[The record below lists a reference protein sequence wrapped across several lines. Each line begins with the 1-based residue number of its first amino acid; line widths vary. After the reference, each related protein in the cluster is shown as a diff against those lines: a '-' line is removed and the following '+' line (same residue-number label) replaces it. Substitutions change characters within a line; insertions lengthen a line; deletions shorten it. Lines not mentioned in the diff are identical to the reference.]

1 MTKTYIKELNIKSFG
16 KFKDKRVT
24 FSPDFNLLYGLN
36 ESGKT
41 TIMNFIEGMFY
52 GFDEGNLRINYNNK
66 REIYRPKDSYVY
78 AGELKIVKDNQTY
91 LLYRDFESGGYRI
104 LNLSQNKKLEFKKSD
119 LNMPGKFFLGVD
131 YDIYKALISN
141 KQSQN
146 MSSDNKKKIL
156 EKLASNDIDYNFSI
170 KKSIENLENKLK
182 AIGTTRSYTKPYYLT
197 KERVKNLKAKIQEI
211 DRIKKDYFYSFD
223 KLNEKKKLL
232 SEKENQ
238 YEKDKEINRIYN
250 LKRSDEN
257 FKSYRKWSDKLF
269 EIDEELTKYEDLKNV
284 NIDDYKVNKE
294 NIKDNKVV
302 YTIAIIALIIIALI
316 SKKYFVFA
324 FTLPFLAKLFLS
336 NGHNA
341 GNGQS
346 GYSSLRTRYLKRE
359 HLIKEREK
367 VSEVLE
373 ILKKQDLNLLETDED
388 FSIDFSSYN
397 NISELKNISN
407 LENEIKRLRSDIHLA
422 EKQLLTVD
430 NILKDEAGLRDDLKY
445 QTNELNNL
453 KREIEAI
460 KIAKRIILE
469 IADENQADIYK
480 LNNKIKTILD
490 DTSKSLLNIKLDK
503 NLDLGIKD
511 KSNFEFRTDQLSI
524 GFFDQVNFAMK
535 LSLVEESDLDGFLL
549 FDDAFINYD
558 IERLIRFLYLL
569 LDESYNRQIIYFT
582 CHKREEEFFETENI
596 DVNKIQLEDI
606 WYMLLL
612 TFTWTIQKR
621 SQWRSLVKPGKI
633 TRRKSSQIGKTK

>member
-16 KFKDKRVT
+16 KFKEKRIT
-24 FSPDFNLLYGLN
+24 FSSDFNLLYGLN

-104 LNLSQNKKLEFKKSD
+104 LNLSKNKKLEFKKSD

-170 KKSIENLENKLK
+170 KKSIENLENRLK
-182 AIGTTRSYTKPYYLT
+182 AIGTIRSYTKPYYLT
-197 KERVKNLKAKIQEI
+197 KEKINNLKAKIQEI
-211 DRIKKDYFYSFD
+211 DRIKKDYFYSFE
-223 KLNEKKKLL
+223 KLNEKKRLL

-269 EIDEELTKYEDLKNV
+269 EIDEELSKYEDLKNV
-284 NIDDYKVNKE
+284 NIDDYKDNKE

-302 YTIAIIALIIIALI
+302 LTFAIIALIIIGLI
-316 SKKYFVFA
+316 SEKYFIFV

-346 GYSSLRTRYLKRE
+346 EYNNLWSRYLKRE
-359 HLIKEREK
+359 NLINEREK

-373 ILKKQDLNLLETDED
+373 ILKNQDLNLLEKDED
-388 FSIDFSSYN
+388 LSIDFSSYN
-397 NISELKNISN
+397 NITELENISN
-407 LENEIKRLRSDIHLA
+407 LENEIKKLRSDVHLA
-422 EKQLLTVD
+422 EKALLTVD
-430 NILKDEAGLRDDLKY
+430 NLLKDEAGLRDDLKY
-445 QTNELNNL
+445 QTNKFNNL

-460 KIAKRIILE
+460 NIAKKTILE

-480 LNNKIKTILD
+480 LNNKIKTILN

-569 LDESYNRQIIYFT
+569 LDESYNSQIIYFT

-606 WYMLLL
+606 
-612 TFTWTIQKR
+612 
-621 SQWRSLVKPGKI
+621 
-633 TRRKSSQIGKTK
+633 

>member
-1 MTKTYIKELNIKSFG
+1 MQSIGAKMTKTYIKELNIKSFG
-16 KFKDKRVT
+16 KFKDKRIT

-511 KSNFEFRTDQLSI
+511 KSNFEFSTDQLSS

-606 WYMLLL
+606 
-612 TFTWTIQKR
+612 
-621 SQWRSLVKPGKI
+621 
-633 TRRKSSQIGKTK
+633 

>member
-16 KFKDKRVT
+16 KFKEKRIT
-24 FSPDFNLLYGLN
+24 FSSDFNLLYGLN

-606 WYMLLL
+606 
-612 TFTWTIQKR
+612 
-621 SQWRSLVKPGKI
+621 
-633 TRRKSSQIGKTK
+633 

>member
-16 KFKDKRVT
+16 KFKEKRIT
-24 FSPDFNLLYGLN
+24 FSSDFNLLYGLN

-170 KKSIENLENKLK
+170 KKSIENLENRLK
-182 AIGTTRSYTKPYYLT
+182 AIGTIRSYTKPYYLT
-197 KERVKNLKAKIQEI
+197 KEKINNLKAKIQEI
-211 DRIKKDYFYSFD
+211 DRIKKDYFYSFE
-223 KLNEKKKLL
+223 KLNEKKRLL

-257 FKSYRKWSDKLF
+257 FKLYRKWSDKLF
-269 EIDEELTKYEDLKNV
+269 EIDEELSRYEDLKNV
-284 NIDDYKVNKE
+284 NIDDFKDNKE

-302 YTIAIIALIIIALI
+302 LTFAIIALIIIGLI
-316 SKKYFVFA
+316 SKKYFIFV
-324 FTLPFLAKLFLS
+324 FTLPFLAKLFIS

-346 GYSSLRTRYLKRE
+346 EYNNLWSRYLKRE
-359 HLIKEREK
+359 NLINEREK

-373 ILKKQDLNLLETDED
+373 ILKNQDLNLLEKDED
-388 FSIDFSSYN
+388 LSIDFSSYN
-397 NISELKNISN
+397 NITELENISN
-407 LENEIKRLRSDIHLA
+407 LENEIKKLRSDVHLA
-422 EKQLLTVD
+422 EKALLTVD
-430 NILKDEAGLRDDLKY
+430 NLLKDEAGLRDDLKY
-445 QTNELNNL
+445 QTDKFNNL

-460 KIAKRIILE
+460 NIAKKTILE

-480 LNNKIKTILD
+480 LNNKIKTILN

-503 NLDLGIKD
+503 NLYLGIKD
-511 KSNFEFRTDQLSI
+511 KSNFEFSTEQLSS

-535 LSLVEESDLDGFLL
+535 LSLVKESDLDGFLL

-582 CHKREEEFFETENI
+582 CHKREEEFLETENI
-596 DVNKIQLEDI
+596 DVNKIKLEDI

-612 TFTWTIQKR
+612 TFTWTIPKK

>member
-16 KFKDKRVT
+16 KFKEKRIT
-24 FSPDFNLLYGLN
+24 FSSDFNLLYGLN

-511 KSNFEFRTDQLSI
+511 KSNFEFSTDQLSS

-612 TFTWTIQKR
+612 TFTWTIPKK

>member
-1 MTKTYIKELNIKSFG
+1 MQSIGAKMTKTYIKELNIKSFG
-16 KFKDKRVT
+16 KFKEKRIT
-24 FSPDFNLLYGLN
+24 FSSDFNLLYGLN

-170 KKSIENLENKLK
+170 KKSIENLENRLK
-182 AIGTTRSYTKPYYLT
+182 AIGTIRSYTKPYYLT
-197 KERVKNLKAKIQEI
+197 KEKINNLKAKIQEI
-211 DRIKKDYFYSFD
+211 DRIKKDYFYSFE
-223 KLNEKKKLL
+223 KLNEKKRLL

-257 FKSYRKWSDKLF
+257 FKLYRKWSDKLF
-269 EIDEELTKYEDLKNV
+269 EIDEELSRYEDLKNV
-284 NIDDYKVNKE
+284 NIDDFKDNKE

-302 YTIAIIALIIIALI
+302 LTFAIIALIIIGLI
-316 SKKYFVFA
+316 SKKYFIFV
-324 FTLPFLAKLFLS
+324 FTLPFLAKLFIS

-346 GYSSLRTRYLKRE
+346 EYNNLWSRYLKRE
-359 HLIKEREK
+359 NLINEREK

-373 ILKKQDLNLLETDED
+373 ILKNQDLNLLEKDED
-388 FSIDFSSYN
+388 LSIDFSSYN
-397 NISELKNISN
+397 NITELENISN
-407 LENEIKRLRSDIHLA
+407 LENEIKKLRSDVHLA
-422 EKQLLTVD
+422 EKALLTVD
-430 NILKDEAGLRDDLKY
+430 NLLKDEAGLRDDLKY
-445 QTNELNNL
+445 QTDKFNNL

-460 KIAKRIILE
+460 NIAKKTILE

-480 LNNKIKTILD
+480 LNNKIKTILN

-503 NLDLGIKD
+503 NLYLGIKD
-511 KSNFEFRTDQLSI
+511 KSNFEFSTEQLSS

-535 LSLVEESDLDGFLL
+535 LSLVKESDLDGFLL

-582 CHKREEEFFETENI
+582 CHKREEEFLETENI
-596 DVNKIQLEDI
+596 DVNKIKLEDI
-606 WYMLLL
+606 
-612 TFTWTIQKR
+612 
-621 SQWRSLVKPGKI
+621 
-633 TRRKSSQIGKTK
+633 

>member
-1 MTKTYIKELNIKSFG
+1 MQSIGAKMTKTYIKELNIKSFG
-16 KFKDKRVT
+16 KFKEKRIT
-24 FSPDFNLLYGLN
+24 FSSDFNLLYGLN

-582 CHKREEEFFETENI
+582 CHKREEEFLETENI
-596 DVNKIQLEDI
+596 EVNKTQLEDI
-606 WYMLLL
+606 
-612 TFTWTIQKR
+612 
-621 SQWRSLVKPGKI
+621 
-633 TRRKSSQIGKTK
+633 

>member
-16 KFKDKRVT
+16 KFKEKRIT
-24 FSPDFNLLYGLN
+24 FSSDFNLLYGLN

-170 KKSIENLENKLK
+170 KKSIENLENRLK
-182 AIGTTRSYTKPYYLT
+182 AIGTIRSYTKPYYLT
-197 KERVKNLKAKIQEI
+197 KEKINNLKAKIQEI

-606 WYMLLL
+606 
-612 TFTWTIQKR
+612 
-621 SQWRSLVKPGKI
+621 
-633 TRRKSSQIGKTK
+633 

>member
-1 MTKTYIKELNIKSFG
+1 MQSIGAKMTKTYIKELNIKSFG
-16 KFKDKRVT
+16 KFKEKRIT
-24 FSPDFNLLYGLN
+24 FSSDFNLLYGLN

-606 WYMLLL
+606 
-612 TFTWTIQKR
+612 
-621 SQWRSLVKPGKI
+621 
-633 TRRKSSQIGKTK
+633 

>member
-1 MTKTYIKELNIKSFG
+1 MQSIGAKMTKTYIKELNIKSFG
-16 KFKDKRVT
+16 KFKEKRIT
-24 FSPDFNLLYGLN
+24 FSSDFNLLYGLN

-91 LLYRDFESGGYRI
+91 LLYRDFESGGYSI

-170 KKSIENLENKLK
+170 KKSIENLENRLK
-182 AIGTTRSYTKPYYLT
+182 AIGTIRSYTKPYYLT
-197 KERVKNLKAKIQEI
+197 KEKINNLKAKIQEI
-211 DRIKKDYFYSFD
+211 DRIKKDYLYSFE
-223 KLNEKKKLL
+223 KLNEKKRLL

-269 EIDEELTKYEDLKNV
+269 EIDEELSKYEDLKNV
-284 NIDDYKVNKE
+284 NIDDYKDNKE
-294 NIKDNKVV
+294 NIQDNKVV
-302 YTIAIIALIIIALI
+302 LTFAIIALIIIGLI
-316 SKKYFVFA
+316 SKKYFIFI

-346 GYSSLRTRYLKRE
+346 EYNNLWSRYLKRE
-359 HLIKEREK
+359 NLINEREK

-373 ILKKQDLNLLETDED
+373 ILKNQDLNLLEKDED
-388 FSIDFSSYN
+388 LSIDFSSYN
-397 NISELKNISN
+397 NITELENISN
-407 LENEIKRLRSDIHLA
+407 LENEIKKLRSDIHLA
-422 EKQLLTVD
+422 EKALLTVD
-430 NILKDEAGLRDDLKY
+430 NLLKDEAGLRDDLKY
-445 QTNELNNL
+445 QTNKFNNL

-460 KIAKRIILE
+460 NIAKKTILE

-480 LNNKIKTILD
+480 LNNKIKTILN

-511 KSNFEFRTDQLSI
+511 KSNFEFSTEQLSS

-558 IERLIRFLYLL
+558 IERLIRFVYLL

-582 CHKREEEFFETENI
+582 CHKREEEFLETENI
-596 DVNKIQLEDI
+596 EVNKIKLEDI
-606 WYMLLL
+606 
-612 TFTWTIQKR
+612 
-621 SQWRSLVKPGKI
+621 
-633 TRRKSSQIGKTK
+633 

>member
-1 MTKTYIKELNIKSFG
+1 MQSIGAKMTKTYIKELNIKSFG
-16 KFKDKRVT
+16 KFKEKRIT
-24 FSPDFNLLYGLN
+24 FSSDFNLLYGLN

-170 KKSIENLENKLK
+170 KKSIENLENRLK
-182 AIGTTRSYTKPYYLT
+182 AIGTIRSYTKPYYLT
-197 KERVKNLKAKIQEI
+197 KEKINNLKAKIQEI
-211 DRIKKDYFYSFD
+211 DRIKKDYFYSFE
-223 KLNEKKKLL
+223 KLNEKKRLL

-257 FKSYRKWSDKLF
+257 FKLYRKWSDKLF
-269 EIDEELTKYEDLKNV
+269 EIDEELSRYEDLKNV
-284 NIDDYKVNKE
+284 NIDDFKDNKE

-302 YTIAIIALIIIALI
+302 LTFAIIALIIIGLI
-316 SKKYFVFA
+316 SKKYFIFV
-324 FTLPFLAKLFLS
+324 FTLPFLAKLFIS

-346 GYSSLRTRYLKRE
+346 EYNNLWSRYLKRE
-359 HLIKEREK
+359 NLINEREK

-373 ILKKQDLNLLETDED
+373 ILKNQDLNLLEKDED
-388 FSIDFSSYN
+388 LSIDFSSYN
-397 NISELKNISN
+397 NITELENISN
-407 LENEIKRLRSDIHLA
+407 LENEIKKLRSDVHLA
-422 EKQLLTVD
+422 EKALLTVD
-430 NILKDEAGLRDDLKY
+430 NLLKDEAGLRDDLKY
-445 QTNELNNL
+445 QTNKFNNL

-460 KIAKRIILE
+460 NIAKKTILE

-480 LNNKIKTILD
+480 LNNKIKTILN

-503 NLDLGIKD
+503 NLYLGIKD
-511 KSNFEFRTDQLSI
+511 KSNFEFSTEQLSS

-535 LSLVEESDLDGFLL
+535 LSLVKESDLDGFLL

-582 CHKREEEFFETENI
+582 CHKREEEFLETENI
-596 DVNKIQLEDI
+596 DVNKIKLEDI
-606 WYMLLL
+606 
-612 TFTWTIQKR
+612 
-621 SQWRSLVKPGKI
+621 
-633 TRRKSSQIGKTK
+633 

>member
-1 MTKTYIKELNIKSFG
+1 M
-16 KFKDKRVT
+16 
-24 FSPDFNLLYGLN
+24 
-36 ESGKT
+36 
-41 TIMNFIEGMFY
+41 
-52 GFDEGNLRINYNNK
+52 
-66 REIYRPKDSYVY
+66 
-78 AGELKIVKDNQTY
+78 
-91 LLYRDFESGGYRI
+91 
-104 LNLSQNKKLEFKKSD
+104 
-119 LNMPGKFFLGVD
+119 
-131 YDIYKALISN
+131 
-141 KQSQN
+141 
-146 MSSDNKKKIL
+146 
-156 EKLASNDIDYNFSI
+156 
-170 KKSIENLENKLK
+170 
-182 AIGTTRSYTKPYYLT
+182 
-197 KERVKNLKAKIQEI
+197 
-211 DRIKKDYFYSFD
+211 
-223 KLNEKKKLL
+223 
-232 SEKENQ
+232 
-238 YEKDKEINRIYN
+238 
-250 LKRSDEN
+250 
-257 FKSYRKWSDKLF
+257 
-269 EIDEELTKYEDLKNV
+269 
-284 NIDDYKVNKE
+284 
-294 NIKDNKVV
+294 
-302 YTIAIIALIIIALI
+302 
-316 SKKYFVFA
+316 
-324 FTLPFLAKLFLS
+324 
-336 NGHNA
+336 
-341 GNGQS
+341 
-346 GYSSLRTRYLKRE
+346 
-359 HLIKEREK
+359 
-367 VSEVLE
+367 
-373 ILKKQDLNLLETDED
+373 ETDED

-511 KSNFEFRTDQLSI
+511 KSNFEFSTDQLSS

-606 WYMLLL
+606 
-612 TFTWTIQKR
+612 
-621 SQWRSLVKPGKI
+621 
-633 TRRKSSQIGKTK
+633 

>member
-1 MTKTYIKELNIKSFG
+1 MTRTYIKELNIKSFG
-16 KFKDKRVT
+16 KFKDRKIIL
-24 FSPDFNLLYGLN
+24 SPDFNLLYGMN

-52 GFDEGNLRINYNNK
+52 GFDEGNLRINYNSK

-78 AGELKIVKDNQTY
+78 AGELKIVKDNETY
-91 LLYRDFESGGYRI
+91 LLYRDFESGSYRI
-104 LNLSQNKKLEFKKSD
+104 LNLSQNKELEFKKSD

-131 YDIYKALISN
+131 YDIYKSLISN
-141 KQSQN
+141 KQSQK
-146 MSSDNKKKIL
+146 MSLDNKKKIL

-170 KKSIENLENKLK
+170 KKSIDILENRLK
-182 AIGTTRSYTKPYYLT
+182 TIGTTRSYTKPYYLT
-197 KERVKNLKAKIQEI
+197 KEKINGLKVKIQDI
-211 DRIKKDYFYSFD
+211 DRIKKDYFYSFE

-232 SEKENQ
+232 SEKEKQ
-238 YEKDKEINRIYN
+238 YEKDKETNRIYN

-269 EIDEELTKYEDLKNV
+269 EIDEELSKYEYLKNID
-284 NIDDYKVNKE
+284 IDDYKDNKE
-294 NIKDNKVV
+294 SIKDNKAI
-302 YTIAIIALIIIALI
+302 YTFAIIAIIVIALI
-316 SKKYFVFA
+316 SKKYFIFV
-324 FTLPFLAKLFLS
+324 FTLPFLAMIFLS
-336 NGHNA
+336 NRHDG
-341 GNGQS
+341 GNDQS
-346 GYSSLRTRYLKRE
+346 EYSNLRTRYLKRE
-359 HLIKEREK
+359 NLLKERDK

-373 ILKKQDLNLLETDED
+373 ILKNQDLNLFESDED
-388 FSIDFSSYN
+388 ISIDFSSYN
-397 NISELKNISN
+397 NIAELENISK

-422 EKQLLTVD
+422 EKELLTVD

-445 QTNELNNL
+445 QIKKLDNL
-453 KREIEAI
+453 KREIKAVN
-460 KIAKRIILE
+460 IAKETILK

-480 LNNKIKTILD
+480 LNNKLKAILY
-490 DTSKSLLNIKLDK
+490 DTSKSSLNINLDK
-503 NLDLGIKD
+503 NLDVAIRD
-511 KSNFEFRTDQLSI
+511 MSNFDFSTDQLST

-535 LSLVEESDLDGFLL
+535 LSLVEESDLGGFLI

-612 TFTWTIQKR
+612 IFTWTIPKK
-621 SQWRSLVKPGKI
+621 SPWRSLVKPGKI
-633 TRRKSSQIGKTK
+633 IRKKFSQIGKIK

>member
-16 KFKDKRVT
+16 KFKEKRIT
-24 FSPDFNLLYGLN
+24 FSSDFNLLYGLN

-511 KSNFEFRTDQLSI
+511 KSNFEFSTDQLSS